1 MAGRGLRE
9 TNVLEAVG
17 QMAGWIKAGAAALAM
32 AALSV
37 GAAQAQES
45 TNRVAVE
52 TAWSVFVDGN
62 PRECWAVSAPS
73 ETVNTRGGQAVAVNR
88 GDILLFTTYR
98 QGGEA
103 AEVSFTGGY
112 PFAEGS
118 TVEVVI
124 GANTFQLF
132 TDGQWSWA
140 GSPEDD
146 ARILAAL
153 RGGQNAVLTA
163 RSSRGTTTRDTFS
176 LFGITAAT
184 DEAQRRC
191 NE

>member
-1 MAGRGLRE
+1 MAE
-9 TNVLEAVG
+9 WFKT
-17 QMAGWIKAGAAALAM
+17 GATALAM
-32 AALSV
+32 VALMAG
-37 GAAQAQES
+37 GAIAQES

-73 ETVNTRGGQAVAVNR
+73 ETVNTRGGQAVTVQR
-88 GDILLFTTYR
+88 GDILLFATYR
-98 QGGEA
+98 QGGGA
-103 AEVSFTGGY
+103 TAEVSFTGGY

-118 TVEVVI
+118 TVELVI
-124 GANTFQLF
+124 GADTLQLF
-132 TDGQWSWA
+132 TDGQWAWA
-140 GSPEDD
+140 ASPEDD
-146 ARILAAL
+146 ARILASL
-153 RGGQNAVLTA
+153 RRGQNAVLTA